1 MAPPLAVLR
10 LLLGLLLGR
19 GVGSGLREELTHVER
34 YETAVPQRVPA
45 PLAKRDLSVS
55 PSTYPEHVLYSV
67 HAEGRDYL
75 LHLEKNR
82 ELLGQHYTETHYL
95 ADGTEVTEKP
105 DVQDHCFYQGH
116 VEGHANS
123 AASISTCSGLSG
135 FFRVNE
141 TTFLLKPLEE
151 HEAGRHAVYRASH
164 LRMKRS
170 ACLEAALEYDHDPKI
185 AAPLKLYR
193 WKSARLHR
201 GPRYVELVLVVDNE
215 EFRKYKDLHKVQN
228 RMKEI
233 VNHVDKLYQPLGL
246 RVALIGL
253 EVWSNRDKIT
263 VSRKAEE
270 TLENFLR
277 WRETD
282 LLKRKQ
288 HDNVQ
293 LITGIDFHDTTVGLA
308 KKLAMCTR
316 DSGGVNQDHSVDPIG
331 AASTMAHE
339 MGHNLGMSHDED
351 IANCHCPVIKEH
363 GGCVMAAKI
372 STCSEQDMWQFLE
385 DPKTICLLN
394 VPGADK
400 LYGEPVC
407 GNQFV
412 ERGEEC
418 DCGRPEECSDRCCN
432 ATTCQLREGAECV
445 RGDCC
450 QDCKV
455 KAAGVLCRASKND
468 CDLPEHCTGLS
479 SECPE
484 DVFQENG
491 IPCQGGHGYCYNGAC
506 PSHAEQCRLL
516 WGAAAQVAPDE
527 CFKHNSRQDRNL
539 HCMTESGRRPC
550 SPKDVKCGTLLCMSD
565 TSSPTLGTGFF
576 MLSFGRFKC
585 KAALDS
591 SDANEM
597 TGSLQLVPTGT
608 KCGEE
613 MVSTAGMHQG
623 GRGGSQPKGHTHSPL
638 LAHRSAMLGAV
649 RTSWSMARRTA
660 HLSAVATGCAIT
672 NGSATVSWGG
682 HHRTASTKFWSSRQV
697 ECPVLGWGSGFCWA
711 SLEKWTPSQCRLAPC
726 RDQQRGPDGRAGCAG
741 AVQHPDRWRHC
752 AAQRQGEEVLP
763 EGGDLQQTCHRH
775 HQPALSGGH
784 PATPAVP
791 PCHRQP
797 QPAQYYSGTTQCP
810 APCAQLPA
818 PAGEVEA
825 IHQTSASSG
834 NQAGSCH
841 LSLSAGTGSKL
852 WLVPHGQPPHFSHP
866 LPPLPALRYSSR
878 SAAAS
883 SSCQAPDTLVPPM
896 CYPSPAPGELH
907 LMPLLSPPW
916 GPGLHQ
922 HPHLIA
928 ARCPS
933 QGGPEAATKQ
943 EVTWDSRAV
952 GSGISAGWQRTTEHH
967 WYLNCSPDTLDS
979 TRVYRL
985 FCALMEW

>member
-19 GVGSGLREELTHVER
+19 GVGAGLREELAHVER
-34 YETAVPQRVPA
+34 YETTVPWRVPV
-45 PLAKRDLSVS
+45 PRAKRDLSVS
-55 PSTYPEHVLYSV
+55 PSTYLERVLYSV
-67 HAEGRDYL
+67 RAEGRDYL
-75 LHLEKNR
+75 LHLKKNR

-95 ADGTEVTEKP
+95 ADGTEVTVKP

-141 TTFLLKPLEE
+141 TIFLLKPLDE
-151 HEAGRHAVYRASH
+151 HEDGQHAVYRASH
-164 LRMKRS
+164 LRMKRI

-215 EFRKYKDLHKVQN
+215 EFRKYKDLRRVQN

-246 RVALIGL
+246 RVALTGL

-316 DSGGVNQDHSVDPIG
+316 DSGGVNQDHSMDPIG

-351 IANCHCPVIKEH
+351 IADCHCPVSKES

-372 STCSEQDMWQFLE
+372 SLAYPRLFSTCSEQDMWQFLE
-385 DPKTICLLN
+385 DPKTGCLLN
-394 VPGADK
+394 VPGADE

-432 ATTCQLREGAECV
+432 ATTCQLREGAECA

-491 IPCQGGHGYCYNGAC
+491 IPCQGGRGYCYNGAC

-539 HCMTESGRRPC
+539 HCMTESGRKPC

-565 TSSPTLGTGFF
+565 TSSPALGSGFF
-576 MLSFGRFKC
+576 TLSFGRFKC

-591 SDANEM
+591 NDANEM

-613 MVSTAGMHQG
+613 MVCYAGRCQNLLVYGNKNCSAKCSGHGVCNHKRECHCDLGWAPPYCQHKVLELTAGGSSTVLAAVLAVLVLSSILIG
-623 GRGGSQPKGHTHSPL
+623 GGIVLLRGKGKKYFQKGKAPGHTS
-638 LAHRSAMLGAV
+638 
-649 RTSWSMARRTA
+649 
-660 HLSAVATGCAIT
+660 C
-672 NGSATVSWGG
+672 
-682 HHRTASTKFWSSRQV
+682 
-697 ECPVLGWGSGFCWA
+697 
-711 SLEKWTPSQCRLAPC
+711 
-726 RDQQRGPDGRAGCAG
+726 
-741 AVQHPDRWRHC
+741 
-752 AAQRQGEEVLP
+752 
-763 EGGDLQQTCHRH
+763 
-775 HQPALSGGH
+775 
-784 PATPAVP
+784 PAVP
-791 PCHRQP
+791 SAAPGCSVLRQP
-797 QPAQYYSGTTQCP
+797 HTMPGPLCP
-810 APCAQLPA
+810 AAL
-818 PAGEVEA
+818 
-825 IHQTSASSG
+825 
-834 NQAGSCH
+834 SCRR
-841 LSLSAGTGSKL
+841 SR
-852 WLVPHGQPPHFSHP
+852 SHP
-866 LPPLPALRYSSR
+866 PSL
-878 SAAAS
+878 
-883 SSCQAPDTLVPPM
+883 CQL
-896 CYPSPAPGELH
+896 
-907 LMPLLSPPW
+907 
-916 GPGLHQ
+916 
-922 HPHLIA
+922 
-928 ARCPS
+928 
-933 QGGPEAATKQ
+933 
-943 EVTWDSRAV
+943 
-952 GSGISAGWQRTTEHH
+952 
-967 WYLNCSPDTLDS
+967 
-979 TRVYRL
+979 
-985 FCALMEW
+985 